1 VSRLSKRLWAA
12 RTIFA
17 MAGMLVC
24 VGGLTRQTLA
34 QGKVSDEALRDRIE
48 HRLQTDAG
56 LRRYDVR
63 VKVDNADVTLKGTVA
78 TADQKREAET
88 LAKLAGVDDID
99 NNISVDKDADQV
111 LANRAGK
118 GLSRTGEAIT
128 DSWITTKVRWLFVG
142 EPALDGSK
150 IDVDTKRHVVTLD
163 GKVASEEG
171 RARANELAS
180 YPDGV
185 TKVVDKLKVDR
196 D

>member
-63 VKVDNADVTLKGTVA
+63 VKVDNGDVTLKGTVA